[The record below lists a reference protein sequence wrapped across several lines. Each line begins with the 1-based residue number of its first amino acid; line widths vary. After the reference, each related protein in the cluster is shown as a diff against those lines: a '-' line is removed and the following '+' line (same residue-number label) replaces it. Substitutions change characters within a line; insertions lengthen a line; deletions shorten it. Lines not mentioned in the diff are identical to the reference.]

1 MLGIIKK
8 AKFFSTNTLKKSMS
22 QNSEDIKKK
31 VQEKS
36 EKLAEL
42 GFTLTKNQFSYKIE
56 EKISKEYWQK
66 RIKNLTKYNEIS
78 LEYYT
83 QIQNLM
89 NLVNKEEAQMF
100 LLQTSKFHQLGTEL
114 IKLMQQIEENPSII
128 NSKDKQQSQWSK
140 KIKEKIIEY
149 SRNCL
154 ENEKNMNLNFRKFY
168 DAEIKKMLQ

>member
-1 MLGIIKK
+1 
-8 AKFFSTNTLKKSMS
+8 MS

-89 NLVNKEEAQMF
+89 NLINREKAQMF

-149 SRNCL
+149 SKNCL
-154 ENEKNMNLNFRKFY
+154 ENEKNMNLNFRKFF
-168 DAEIKKMLQ
+168 DTEIKKMLQ

>member
-1 MLGIIKK
+1 MD
-8 AKFFSTNTLKKSMS
+8 

-83 QIQNLM
+83 QIQNLL

-140 KIKEKIIEY
+140 KIKEKIIEH
-149 SRNCL
+149 SKNCL

-168 DAEIKKMLQ
+168 DTEIKKMLQ

>member
-1 MLGIIKK
+1 
-8 AKFFSTNTLKKSMS
+8 MS

-42 GFTLTKNQFSYKIE
+42 GLTLTKNQFSYKIE

-66 RIKNLTKYNEIS
+66 RIKNLIKYNEIS

-140 KIKEKIIEY
+140 KIKEKIIEN
-149 SRNCL
+149 SKNCL

-168 DAEIKKMLQ
+168 DTEIKEILE

>member
-1 MLGIIKK
+1 
-8 AKFFSTNTLKKSMS
+8 MS

-89 NLVNKEEAQMF
+89 NLINKEEAQMF

-114 IKLMQQIEENPSII
+114 VKLMQQIEENPSII

-140 KIKEKIIEY
+140 KIKKKIIEY
-149 SRNCL
+149 SKNCL

-168 DAEIKKMLQ
+168 DTEIKKILQ

>member
-1 MLGIIKK
+1 
-8 AKFFSTNTLKKSMS
+8 MS

-36 EKLAEL
+36 DKLAQL
-42 GFTLTKNQFSYKIE
+42 GSSLAKSQFSYKME

-66 RIKNLTKYNEIS
+66 KIEDLTKYNKIS

-89 NLVNKEEAQMF
+89 NLINKKEAQMF
-100 LLQTSKFHQLGTEL
+100 LLKTSKFHQLGTEL
-114 IKLMQQIEENPSII
+114 IKLMHQIEDNPSII

-140 KIKEKIIEY
+140 KLKRE
-149 SRNCL
+149 
-154 ENEKNMNLNFRKFY
+154 F
-168 DAEIKKMLQ
+168 

>member
-1 MLGIIKK
+1 
-8 AKFFSTNTLKKSMS
+8 MS

-66 RIKNLTKYNEIS
+66 RIKNFKKYNEIS

-140 KIKEKIIEY
+140 KIKEKIIEN
-149 SRNCL
+149 SKNCL

-168 DAEIKKMLQ
+168 DIEIKEILQ

>member
-1 MLGIIKK
+1 
-8 AKFFSTNTLKKSMS
+8 MS

-42 GFTLTKNQFSYKIE
+42 GYTLAKNQFSYKIE

-89 NLVNKEEAQMF
+89 NLINKEEAHMF

-149 SRNCL
+149 SKNCL

-168 DAEIKKMLQ
+168 DTEIKKILQ

>member
-1 MLGIIKK
+1 
-8 AKFFSTNTLKKSMS
+8 MS

-42 GFTLTKNQFSYKIE
+42 GFALTKNQFSYKIE

-89 NLVNKEEAQMF
+89 NLINKEEAQMF

-149 SRNCL
+149 SKNCL

-168 DAEIKKMLQ
+168 DTEIKRILQ

>member
-1 MLGIIKK
+1 
-8 AKFFSTNTLKKSMS
+8 MS

-89 NLVNKEEAQMF
+89 NLINREKAQMF

-149 SRNCL
+149 SKNCL

-168 DAEIKKMLQ
+168 DTEIKKILQ

>member
-1 MLGIIKK
+1 
-8 AKFFSTNTLKKSMS
+8 MS

-89 NLVNKEEAQMF
+89 NLVNKEEAQRF
-100 LLQTSKFHQLGTEL
+100 LLQTSKFYQLGTEL

-149 SRNCL
+149 SKNCL

-168 DAEIKKMLQ
+168 DTEIKKILQ

>member
-1 MLGIIKK
+1 
-8 AKFFSTNTLKKSMS
+8 MS

-36 EKLAEL
+36 KKLAEL
-42 GFTLTKNQFSYKIE
+42 GFRLTKNQFSYKIE

-66 RIKNLTKYNEIS
+66 RIKNLTEYNEIS

-149 SRNCL
+149 SKNCL

-168 DAEIKKMLQ
+168 DTEIKKILQ

>member
-1 MLGIIKK
+1 
-8 AKFFSTNTLKKSMS
+8 MS
-22 QNSEDIKKK
+22 QNSKDIKKK

-89 NLVNKEEAQMF
+89 NLINREKAQMF

-149 SRNCL
+149 SKNCL

-168 DAEIKKMLQ
+168 DTEIKKILQ

>member
-1 MLGIIKK
+1 MSENSESIKK
-8 AKFFSTNTLKKSMS
+8 R
-22 QNSEDIKKK
+22 

-42 GFTLTKNQFSYKIE
+42 GSTLAKNQFSYKIE
-56 EKISKEYWQK
+56 EKISKGYWQK
-66 RIKNLTKYNEIS
+66 RIEELTKYNKIS

-89 NLVNKEEAQMF
+89 NLINKEEAQIF

-114 IKLMQQIEENPSII
+114 IKLMRQIEENPSII
-128 NSKDKQQSQWSK
+128 DSKDKQQSQWSK
-140 KIKEKIIEY
+140 KIKEKIVKL
-149 SRNCL
+149 STSCL

-168 DAEIKKMLQ
+168 DMEVKKVLE

>member
-1 MLGIIKK
+1 
-8 AKFFSTNTLKKSMS
+8 MS
-22 QNSEDIKKK
+22 HNSENIKKK

-42 GFTLTKNQFSYKIE
+42 GSILAKNQFSYKIK
-56 EKISKEYWQK
+56 EKILKEYWKK
-66 RIKNLTKYNEIS
+66 RIEELTKYNEIS

-89 NLVNKEEAQMF
+89 NLINKEEAQIF

-114 IKLMQQIEENPSII
+114 IKLMHQIEDNPSII

-140 KIKEKIIEY
+140 KIKEKILES

-154 ENEKNMNLNFRKFY
+154 ENEKKMNLNFRKFY
-168 DAEIKKMLQ
+168 DLEIKKIVE

>member
-1 MLGIIKK
+1 
-8 AKFFSTNTLKKSMS
+8 MS

-89 NLVNKEEAQMF
+89 NLINREKAQMF

-168 DAEIKKMLQ
+168 DTEIKKILQ